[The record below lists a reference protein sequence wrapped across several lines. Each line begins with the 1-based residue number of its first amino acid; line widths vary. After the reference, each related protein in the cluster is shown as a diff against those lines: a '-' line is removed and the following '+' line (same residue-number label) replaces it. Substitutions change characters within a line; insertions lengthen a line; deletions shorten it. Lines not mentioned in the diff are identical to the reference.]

1 MFGKYSKEIKV
12 GVIVI
17 LAIAGAIWGINYLK
31 GRDLF
36 SNSNTYYVVYSQI
49 NGLANSNTVTING
62 YKVGQVDKISFLP
75 DNSGRILIALNINS
89 SAFVSKDATAIIASA
104 DLLGTKVVQLQLGES
119 KIAAVDDDTLAG
131 DLEIGMM
138 AQIEPVQQKMETLM
152 ISVDSLVNNLNTALS
167 VQNRVNIDQSF
178 SSLSATLKH
187 LDRISYTLDEMTTTE
202 NGKIKTTLIS
212 VNSMVSNLASNNEK
226 INKIINNMASL
237 SDSLAAANLKSAID
251 NLNKNMTDF
260 ALMLNKVNN
269 GEGSLGKLMND
280 DKLYTNLNR
289 SSAHLDSLLIDF
301 KENPKRYVHFSVFG
315 KK

>member
-1 MFGKYSKEIKV
+1 MFEKYSKEIKV
-12 GVIVI
+12 GVIVT

-49 NGLANSNTVTING
+49 NGLAKSNTITING

-75 DNSGRILIALNINS
+75 DNSGRILIELNVNS
-89 SAFVSKDATAIIASA
+89 STFVSKDATAIIASA

-131 DLEIGMM
+131 DLEDGMM
-138 AQIEPVQQKMETLM
+138 AQIEPVKLKMQTLM
-152 ISVDSLVNNLNTALS
+152 TSVDSLVNNLNSALNA
-167 VQNRVNIDQSF
+167 QNRVNIDQSF
-178 SSLSATLKH
+178 SSLTATLKH
-187 LDRISYTLDEMTTTE
+187 LDRISFTLDEMTTSE
-202 NGKIKTTLIS
+202 NGKIKTTLTS
-212 VNSMVSNLASNNEK
+212 VNSMTANLANNNEK
-226 INKIINNMASL
+226 INKIINNLATL

-251 NLNKNMTDF
+251 NLNKNMSEF
-260 ALMLNKVNN
+260 AVMLDKVNK

-280 DKLYTNLNR
+280 DKLYTNLNS

>member
-1 MFGKYSKEIKV
+1 MFEKYSKEIKV
-12 GVIVI
+12 GVIVT

-36 SNSNTYYVVYSQI
+36 SNSNTYYVVYSEI
-49 NGLANSNTVTING
+49 NGLAKSNTVTING

-75 DNSGRILIALNINS
+75 DNSGRILIELNIS
-89 SAFVSKDATAIIASA
+89 SSTFVSKDAKAIIASA
-104 DLLGTKVVQLQLGES
+104 DLLGTKVVQLQFGES
-119 KIAAVDDDTLAG
+119 KIAAVDEDTLAG
-131 DLEIGMM
+131 DLEKAMM
-138 AQIEPVQQKMETLM
+138 AQIEPVKVKMENLM
-152 ISVDSLVNNLNTALS
+152 TSIDSLVNNLNTTLNA
-167 VQNRVNIDQSF
+167 QNRVNIDQSF
-178 SSLSATLKH
+178 SSLTSTLKH
-187 LDRISYTLDEMTTTE
+187 LDRISFTLDEMTTTE
-202 NGKIKTTLIS
+202 NGKIKTALTD
-212 VNSMVSNLASNNEK
+212 VNAITSNLANNNEK

-251 NLNKNMTDF
+251 NLNKNMSEF
-260 ALMLNKVNN
+260 AVMLDKVNK

-280 DKLYTNLNR
+280 DKLYTNLNS